1 MSSELSPF
9 DAWLNEANL
18 AFNDSDPEFW
28 DPGFDGECRVVHSKL
43 GPYQKLFLCPP
54 KFIPRF
60 YHRVY
65 SLPIEDW
72 HLAVRT
78 DLYGGLCTIHATLT
92 VHFQSTF
99 RYVERNPDALPDVN
113 AHIKASYGGLIR
125 TSVDA
130 ELRNLREGYWI
141 QNGLTEV
148 ERQIENVINEM
159 LVLKQIKCRSMCTL
173 KPSFEDLP
181 DESKLDG
188 RFIQESVYL
197 NIVKKN
203 FEFREKQNREFFRQE
218 EQLEKE
224 RLQQLDQVNEIKKRK
239 LALESENIKRL
250 LKEQGKQSI
259 EQYALEAEL
268 HAEKVKH
275 QMRLQ
280 EIEKAAELQFQKEQ
294 QLRQLEL
301 ERQMQVR
308 QLELEKQMQEKRLE
322 HEALMKEKELKVD
335 YESQE
340 AALLEKQKI
349 EEQLEAARIAHQTRL
364 REMQLL
370 AEIKELELRVEVTKN
385 KDQYLHRQI
394 EWLVLDK
401 QRAELTRAIKEAEQ
415 DVDDTFG

>member
-1 MSSELSPF
+1 MSSDLSPF
-9 DAWLNEANL
+9 DVWLNEANL
-18 AFNDSDPEFW
+18 TFNESNQDFW
-28 DPGFDGECRVVHSKL
+28 DPGFDGESRVVYSKL
-43 GPYQKLFLCPP
+43 GPYRKLFLCPA

-60 YHRVY
+60 YHHVY
-65 SLPIEDW
+65 PLPIEDW
-72 HLAVRT
+72 HLSVRT
-78 DLYGGLCTIHATLT
+78 ELYGGLCTIDATLT
-92 VHFQSTF
+92 VHFQATF

-113 AHIKASYGGLIR
+113 AHIKAGYEGLIR
-125 TSVDA
+125 TSADA

-141 QNGLTEV
+141 QAGLTDT
-148 ERQIENVINEM
+148 ERQIENIINET
-159 LVLKQIKCRSMCTL
+159 LVLKQIRCRTLCTL
-173 KPSFEDLP
+173 KPTFEELP

-188 RFIQESVYL
+188 RFMQESVYL

-203 FEFREKQNREFFRQE
+203 FEFREKQSREFFRQE

-224 RLQQLDQVNEIKKRK
+224 RLLQLDQVNEIKKRK
-239 LALESENIKRL
+239 LVLESENIKRL
-250 LKEQGKQSI
+250 LKEQGKQNV
-259 EQYALEAEL
+259 EQYAIEAEL
-268 HAEKVKH
+268 HAEKVRH
-275 QMRLQ
+275 QLRLQ
-280 EIEKAAELQFQKEQ
+280 EIEKAAELKFQKEQ

-301 ERQMQVR
+301 DR
-308 QLELEKQMQEKRLE
+308 QMQEKRLE
-322 HEALMKEKELKVD
+322 HEAMMKEREIKVD
-335 YESQE
+335 YETQE
-340 AALLEKQKI
+340 AELLEKQKI